1 MDDAVF
7 RAFCLGI
14 EKLSVRQ
21 IRELGEML
29 RTLDARIEV
38 LAKIDRRRESI
49 DRCLHCGR
57 DALQRWG
64 ETRTGLQRF
73 RCKSCGRTFSS
84 ATGSALD
91 RVRQP
96 EKFHRVVDDMLT
108 LVPTSCRRLAA
119 SLDLDKMTIWRWRKL
134 IIDTLTGVGGT
145 GFGGIV
151 EADEKFFRE
160 SRKGSREWVRHQRNP
175 SLYPAPNRLR
185 WEDYRR
191 LKLPMPAGV
200 SRFQIPVLTITDRSG
215 ARRADVL
222 PNRQAGSLVALL
234 TRHIGPDAVLCSDGD
249 PAYQSFARGRAIPH
263 CRLNAKTGPRVIQK
277 AFHIQ
282 TINNLHSRF
291 ETFMKPFCGPAA
303 KNLPGYAAWFIAKL
317 IADAQAAKDE
327 VWRRLL
333 AT

>member
-49 DRCLHCGR
+49 DICLHCGR
-57 DALQRWG
+57 DVLQRWG

-96 EKFHRVVDDMLT
+96 EKFHQVVDDMLT
-108 LVPTSCRRLAA
+108 LVPSSCRRLGEK
-119 SLDLDKMTIWRWRKL
+119 LGLDKMTIWRWRKR
-134 IIDTLTGVGGT
+134 IIETITGIGGT
-145 GFGGIV
+145 DFGGIV
-151 EADEKFFRE
+151 EADEKLFRE
-160 SRKGSREWVRHQRNP
+160 SRKGSREWVRHERNP
-175 SLYPAPNRLR
+175 SLYPAPNRMR
-185 WEDYRR
+185 WEDYER
-191 LKLPMPAGV
+191 LKLPSPA
-200 SRFQIPVLTITDRSG
+200 RKFQIPVLTISDRSG
-215 ARRADVL
+215 ARRADML
-222 PNRQAGSLVALL
+222 PNRQAGSLVAVLA
-234 TRHIGPDAVLCSDGD
+234 RHVGPDAVLCSDGD
-249 PAYQSFARGRAIPH
+249 PAYRVFAQSQAIPH
-263 CRLNAKTGPRVIQK
+263 YQLNAKTGPRVIQK

-291 ETFMKPFCGPAA
+291 ETFMKPFCGPAT

-317 IADAQAAKDE
+317 IADAQAANSE